1 MISNKV
7 THLITTIERGGA
19 EKQLLTLAS
28 EQVQSGL
35 KVEVIFLKGKSEL
48 KKEFEESGVEVNS
61 LLVEKSFLKQIFLFS
76 KYLRKNPSPVH
87 AHLPK
92 SELLAAIVVPNKYFI
107 FTRHNSEPFW
117 PSGPRIFSNLLSKFV
132 CKRASQGIAIS
143 NAVKSYLIKRGEIP
157 IGYTINV
164 VYYGFQKDILTNS
177 VGLNSITNLMNSQSS
192 NFKIGTI
199 GRLVPQKDYPTL
211 LSAFSNVLKSFP
223 NVELYVVGKGYLQK
237 ELIKLSKTLGIH
249 DKVHWVG
256 KTEYIKEFLS
266 KIDLFILSSKY
277 EGFGLV
283 LLEAM
288 VSKKPI
294 IAANNS
300 SIPEVLGK
308 TYDGL
313 FSTGDVNSLA
323 QQIKTAISGNSFS
336 ERLVQSYSS
345 QLDLFDPNKMNTNIK
360 KVYTNAGF

>member
-35 KVEVIFLKGKSEL
+35 NVVVLYLKGKPDL
-48 KKEFEESGVEVNS
+48 RNEFEAAGVEVNN
-61 LLVEKSFLKQIFLFS
+61 LLVGKSFLKQIFLLS

-92 SELLAAIVVPNKYFI
+92 SELLAAIVVQNKYFI
-107 FTRHNSEPFW
+107 FSRHNSEPFW
-117 PSGPRIFSNLLSKFV
+117 PGGPRIISNLLSKYV
-132 CKRASQGIAIS
+132 CIRASQGIAIS
-143 NAVKSYLIKRGEIP
+143 NAVKSYLIKRGEMP
-157 IGYTINV
+157 TGYTIDV
-164 VYYGFQKDILTNS
+164 VYYGFQKDTSTNQT
-177 VGLNSITNLMNSQSS
+177 GFDLITNVMPGQSS
-192 NFKIGTI
+192 NYKIGTI

-211 LSAFSNVLKSFP
+211 LCAFSSVLKSMP
-223 NVELYVVGKGYLQK
+223 NLDLYVVGEGHLQK
-237 ELIKLSKTLGIH
+237 DLIELSKSLGIK
-249 DKVHWVG
+249 DQVHWIG

-266 KIDLFILSSKY
+266 KIDLFILPSKY

-288 VSKKPI
+288 VAKKPV

-300 SIPEVLGK
+300 AVPEVLGK
-308 TYDGL
+308 TYEGF
-313 FSTGDVNSLA
+313 FSTGDVNALA
-323 QQIKTAISGNSFS
+323 QQIKTTFGDKNFS
-336 ERLVQSYSS
+336 ERLVQSYAS
-345 QLDLFDPNKMNTNIK
+345 QLDLFDPSEMNRNIK
-360 KVYTNAGF
+360 NVYSNAGF

>member
-28 EQVQSGL
+28 KQVESGL
-35 KVEVIFLKGKSEL
+35 KVEVFFLKGKPDL
-48 KKEFEESGVEVNS
+48 KNEFEASGVKVNN
-61 LLVEKSFLKQIFLFS
+61 LLVEKSFLKQIFLLS

-92 SELLAAIVVPNKYFI
+92 SELLAAVVIAKKYFV
-107 FTRHNSEPFW
+107 FSRHNAEPFW
-117 PSGPRIFSNLLSKFV
+117 PSGPRIISNLLSKYV

-157 IGYTINV
+157 TSYIIDV
-164 VYYGFQKDILTNS
+164 VYYGFQKDTSTNAA
-177 VGLNSITNLMNSQSS
+177 GLGLITNIITGQSS
-192 NFKIGTI
+192 NYKIGTI

-211 LSAFSNVLKSFP
+211 LNAFSNVLKSVP
-223 NVELYVVGKGYLQK
+223 DIDLYIVGEGHLQK
-237 ELIKLSKTLGIH
+237 DLIKLSKSLGIN
-249 DKVHWVG
+249 DKVYWLG
-256 KTEYIKEFLS
+256 KTEYVKEFLS
-266 KIDLFILSSKY
+266 KIDLFILPSQY

-288 VSKKPI
+288 VAKKPI

-300 SIPEVLGK
+300 AIPEVLGK
-308 TYDGL
+308 SYEGL
-313 FSTGDVNSLA
+313 FLTGDANALA
-323 QQIKTAISGNSFS
+323 QQITTSIGDNGFS
-336 ERLVQSYSS
+336 DKLVQSYAS
-345 QLDLFDPNKMNTNIK
+345 QLNLFDPSEMNINIK
-360 KVYTNAGF
+360 NVYSNAGF

>member
-1 MISNKV
+1 MTSNNI

-35 KVEVIFLKGKSEL
+35 NVVVLYLKGKPDL
-48 KKEFEESGVEVNS
+48 RNEFEESGVEVNS
-61 LLVEKSFLKQIFLFS
+61 LLVGKSFLKQILLLS
-76 KYLRKNPSPVH
+76 KFLRKNPSPVH

-92 SELLAAIVVPNKYFI
+92 SELLAAVVIAKRYFV
-107 FTRHNSEPFW
+107 FSRHNAEPFW
-117 PSGPRIFSNLLSKFV
+117 PSGPRIISNLLSKYV

-157 IGYTINV
+157 TGYIIDV
-164 VYYGFQKDILTNS
+164 VYYGFQKNSSTNS
-177 VGLNSITNLMNSQSS
+177 AGLKSITSLIHSQSS

-211 LSAFSNVLKSFP
+211 LSAFSNVLKSAP
-223 NVELYVVGKGYLQK
+223 KTDLYVVGEGYLQK
-237 ELIKLSKTLGIH
+237 DLIEMSQSLGISE
-249 DKVHWVG
+249 KVHWLG
-256 KTEYIKEFLS
+256 KIKYINEFLS
-266 KIDLFILSSKY
+266 EIDLFILPSKY

-288 VSKKPI
+288 VAKKPI

-300 SIPEVLGK
+300 AIPEVLGK
-308 TYDGL
+308 TYEAFFL
-313 FSTGDVNSLA
+313 TGDVKALA
-323 QQIKTAISGNSFS
+323 QQINTAISDKNFS
-336 ERLVQSYSS
+336 EKLVQSYST
-345 QLDLFDPNKMNTNIK
+345 QLNLFDPSDMNKYVKNI
-360 KVYTNAGF
+360 YLNAGF

>member
-1 MISNKV
+1 MISKKV

-19 EKQLLTLAS
+19 EKQLLTLSS

-35 KVEVIFLKGKSEL
+35 NVVVLYLKGKPDL
-48 KKEFEESGVEVNS
+48 RNEFEAAGVEVNN
-61 LLVEKSFLKQIFLFS
+61 LLVGKSFLKQIFLLS

-92 SELLAAIVVPNKYFI
+92 SELLAAAVIAKKYFI
-107 FTRHNSEPFW
+107 FSRHNAEPFW
-117 PSGPRIFSNLLSKFV
+117 PSGPRIISNLLSKYV

-157 IGYTINV
+157 NDYKIDV

-177 VGLNSITNLMNSQSS
+177 VGLNLITNLMNDQSS
-192 NFKIGTI
+192 NYKIGTI

-211 LSAFSNVLKSFP
+211 LSAFSNVLKSLP
-223 NVELYVVGKGYLQK
+223 DTELYVVGEGYLK
-237 ELIKLSKTLGIH
+237 KDLNDLSKSLGIN
-249 DKVHWVG
+249 DKVHLVG
-256 KTEYIKEFLS
+256 KTQHIKEFLS
-266 KIDLFILSSKY
+266 RIDLFILPSKY
-277 EGFGLV
+277 EGLGLV

-288 VSKKPI
+288 VAKKPI

-300 SIPEVLGK
+300 AIPEVLGK
-308 TYDGL
+308 TYEGL

-323 QQIKTAISGNSFS
+323 KQIKTVIGDYNFS

-345 QLDLFDPNKMNTNIK
+345 QLNLFDPSKMNTNIE

>member
-19 EKQLLTLAS
+19 EKQLLTLTS

-35 KVEVIFLKGKSEL
+35 KVVVLYLKGKPDLRNEL
-48 KKEFEESGVEVNS
+48 KESGVEVND
-61 LLVEKSFLKQIFLFS
+61 LLVGKSFFKQIFLLS

-92 SELLAAIVVPNKYFI
+92 SELLAAVVIAKKYFV
-107 FTRHNSEPFW
+107 FSRHNAEPFW
-117 PSGPRIFSNLLSKFV
+117 PSGPRIISNLLSEYV

-157 IGYTINV
+157 TGYIIDV
-164 VYYGFQKDILTNS
+164 VYYGFQKDISTNAA
-177 VGLNSITNLMNSQSS
+177 GLGLITNIMNGQSS
-192 NFKIGTI
+192 NYKIGTI

-211 LSAFSNVLKSFP
+211 FNAFSNVLKSMP
-223 NVELYVVGKGYLQK
+223 NIDLYVVGEGYLQK
-237 ELIKLSKTLGIH
+237 DLIELSKSLGIK
-249 DKVHWVG
+249 DKIHWLG

-266 KIDLFILSSKY
+266 KIDLFILPSKY

-288 VSKKPI
+288 VAKKPI
-294 IAANNS
+294 VAANNS
-300 SIPEVLGK
+300 AIPEVLGK
-308 TYDGL
+308 TYEGL
-313 FSTGDVNSLA
+313 FSTGDVKALVK
-323 QQIKTAISGNSFS
+323 QIKTAISDNNFS

-345 QLDLFDPNKMNTNIK
+345 QLELFDPSKMNINIK
-360 KVYTNAGF
+360 NIYSNAGF

>member
-7 THLITTIERGGA
+7 IHLITTIERGGA

-28 EQVQSGL
+28 EQVQSGI
-35 KVEVIFLKGKSEL
+35 KVEVIFLKGKPEL
-48 KKEFEESGVEVNS
+48 KKEFEEFGIEVNQLLVGKNFLNQIS
-61 LLVEKSFLKQIFLFS
+61 LLS

-87 AHLPK
+87 THLPK

-117 PSGPRIFSNLLSKFV
+117 PGGPRIISNLLSKFV

-157 IGYTINV
+157 TGYIIDV
-164 VYYGFQKDILTNS
+164 VYYGFQKNISTNS
-177 VGLNSITNLMNSQSS
+177 VGLNSLTNLINGQSS
-192 NFKIGTI
+192 NFKLGTI
-199 GRLVPQKDYPTL
+199 GRSVPQKDFPTL
-211 LSAFSNVLKSFP
+211 LSAFSNVLKTVP
-223 NVELYVVGKGYLQK
+223 HIELYVVGEGYLQK
-237 ELIKLSKTLGIH
+237 DLIELGKSLGIN
-249 DKVHWVG
+249 DKVHWLG

-266 KIDLFILSSKY
+266 KIDLFILPSKY

-288 VSKKPI
+288 VAKKPI

-300 SIPEVLGK
+300 AIPEVLGK
-308 TYDGL
+308 SYEGL
-313 FSTGDVNSLA
+313 FLTGDVNALA
-323 QQIKTAISGNSFS
+323 QQIKTAISDNNFS

-360 KVYTNAGF
+360 RVYTNAGF

>member
-28 EQVQSGL
+28 EQVQSGI
-35 KVEVIFLKGKSEL
+35 KVEVIFLKGKPEL
-48 KKEFEESGVEVNS
+48 KKEFEESGINVNK
-61 LLVEKSFLKQIFLFS
+61 LITGKNFLHQIFLLS

-117 PSGPRIFSNLLSKFV
+117 PSGPRIISNLLSKFV

-143 NAVKSYLIKRGEIP
+143 NAVKSYLIKRGEVP
-157 IGYTINV
+157 TGYIIDV
-164 VYYGFQKDILTNS
+164 VYYGFQKNGSTNS
-177 VGLNSITNLMNSQSS
+177 AGFNSKTNLINGQNS

-211 LSAFSNVLKSFP
+211 LVAFSNVLEKLP
-223 NVELYVVGKGYLQK
+223 DAELHVVGEGYLQK
-237 ELIKLSKTLGIH
+237 ELMELCKSLGVSS
-249 DKVHWVG
+249 KVHWLG
-256 KTEYIKEFLS
+256 KTEYINEFLS
-266 KIDLFILSSKY
+266 KIDLFILPSKY

-288 VSKKPI
+288 VAKKPI

-300 SIPEVLGK
+300 AIPEVLGK
-308 TYDGL
+308 TYEGL
-313 FSTGDVNSLA
+313 FPTGDANVLA
-323 QQIKTAISGNSFS
+323 EQIKEAISENSFS
-336 ERLVQSYSS
+336 QKLVQSYSG
-345 QLDLFDPNKMNTNIK
+345 QLNLFDPSDMNKNVKNI
-360 KVYTNAGF
+360 YSNAGF

>member
-28 EQVQSGL
+28 KQVESGL
-35 KVEVIFLKGKSEL
+35 KVEVFFLKGKPDL
-48 KKEFEESGVEVNS
+48 KKELETSGAEVNN
-61 LLVEKSFLKQIFLFS
+61 LLVGKSFLKQIFLL
-76 KYLRKNPSPVH
+76 YNQLRKNPSPIH

-92 SELLAAIVVPNKYFI
+92 SELLAAIVVRNKYFI
-107 FTRHNSEPFW
+107 FSRHNSEPFW
-117 PSGPRIFSNLLSKFV
+117 PGGPRIISNLLSKYV

-143 NAVKSYLIKRGEIP
+143 NAVKSYLIKRGEVP
-157 IGYTINV
+157 SGYTIDV
-164 VYYGFQKDILTNS
+164 VYYGFQKDILSNS
-177 VGLNSITNLMNSQSS
+177 IGLNLITNLMNVQSS
-192 NFKIGTI
+192 NYKIGTI

-211 LSAFSNVLKSFP
+211 LNAFSNVLKSMP
-223 NVELYVVGKGYLQK
+223 NIDLYVVGEGHLKK
-237 ELIKLSKTLGIH
+237 DLIELSKSLGIK
-249 DKVHWVG
+249 DNVHWIG

-288 VSKKPI
+288 VAKKPI

-300 SIPEVLGK
+300 AIPEVLGK
-308 TYDGL
+308 SYDGL
-313 FSTGDVNSLA
+313 FSTGDANALA
-323 QQIKTAISGNSFS
+323 QQIKTAISDDNFS
-336 ERLVQSYSS
+336 KKLVNSYSS
-345 QLDLFDPNKMNTNIK
+345 QLNLFDPSKMNTNIE
-360 KVYTNAGF
+360 KVYTNAGL

>member
-7 THLITTIERGGA
+7 THLITTLERGGA

-35 KVEVIFLKGKSEL
+35 KVEVIFLKGKPEL
-48 KKEFEESGVEVNS
+48 KKEFEESGVEVNK
-61 LLVEKSFLKQIFLFS
+61 LLVGKSFLKQISLLY
-76 KYLRKNPSPVH
+76 KHLRKNPSPVH

-92 SELLAAIVVPNKYFI
+92 SELLAAIVVTKKYFI
-107 FTRHNSEPFW
+107 ITRHNSEPFW
-117 PSGPRIFSNLLSKFV
+117 PGGPRIISNLLSKFV

-157 IGYTINV
+157 NGYTIDV
-164 VYYGFQKDILTNS
+164 VYYGFQKDISTNAA
-177 VGLNSITNLMNSQSS
+177 GLKLITNLITSQSS
-192 NFKIGTI
+192 IFKIGTI

-211 LSAFSNVLKSFP
+211 LNAFSNVLEKLSDA
-223 NVELYVVGKGYLQK
+223 ELYVVGEGYLQK
-237 ELIKLSKTLGIH
+237 DLIKLSKSLGVNG
-249 DKVHWVG
+249 KLHWLG

-266 KIDLFILSSKY
+266 KIDLFILPSKY

-283 LLEAM
+283 LLETM
-288 VSKKPI
+288 VAKKPI

-300 SIPEVLGK
+300 AIPEVLGK
-308 TYDGL
+308 TYEGL
-313 FSTGDVNSLA
+313 FSTGDANALS
-323 QQIKTAISGNSFS
+323 QQIKTAISESSFS
-336 ERLVQSYSS
+336 ERLVGSYAT
-345 QLDLFDPNKMNTNIK
+345 QLELFNPSKMNAKIK

>member
-35 KVEVIFLKGKSEL
+35 KVEVIFLKGKPEL
-48 KKEFEESGVEVNS
+48 KKEFEESGVEVNK
-61 LLVEKSFLKQIFLFS
+61 LLVGKSFLKQIALLS
-76 KYLRKNPSPVH
+76 RYIRKNPSPIH

-92 SELLAAIVVPNKYFI
+92 SELLAAIVVSNKYLV

-117 PSGPRIFSNLLSKFV
+117 PGGPRVISNLLSKFV

-157 IGYTINV
+157 TGYIIDV
-164 VYYGFQKDILTNS
+164 VYYGFQKNGSTNS
-177 VGLNSITNLMNSQSS
+177 TGSNSITNLINGQSS

-211 LSAFSNVLKSFP
+211 LSAFSNVLEKLP
-223 NVELYVVGKGYLQK
+223 DAELYVVGEGYLQK
-237 ELIKLSKTLGIH
+237 ELMELCNSLGVSS
-249 DKVHWVG
+249 KVHWLG
-256 KTEYIKEFLS
+256 KTEYINEFLS
-266 KIDLFILSSKY
+266 KIDLFILPSKY

-288 VSKKPI
+288 VAKKPI

-300 SIPEVLGK
+300 AIPEVLGK
-308 TYDGL
+308 TYEGL
-313 FSTGDVNSLA
+313 FSTGDINALV
-323 QQIKTAISGNSFS
+323 QQIKKAISDKNFS
-336 ERLVQSYSS
+336 ERLVQSYSN
-345 QLDLFDPNKMNTNIK
+345 QLSLFGPSDMNKLIK
-360 KVYTNAGF
+360 SIYSNVGF

>member
-35 KVEVIFLKGKSEL
+35 KVEVFFLKGKPDL
-48 KKEFEESGVEVNS
+48 KNEFEASGIKVNN
-61 LLVEKSFLKQIFLFS
+61 LLVEKSFFKQIYLLS
-76 KYLRKNPSPVH
+76 KYLRKNSSPVH

-92 SELLAAIVVPNKYFI
+92 SELLAAIVVTKKYFV
-107 FTRHNSEPFW
+107 FSRHNAEPFW
-117 PSGPRIFSNLLSKFV
+117 PGGPRIISNLLSKFV

-143 NAVKSYLIKRGEIP
+143 NAVKSYLIKRDEVP
-157 IGYTINV
+157 SGYTIDV
-164 VYYGFQKDILTNS
+164 VYYGFQKDNLNNP
-177 VGLNSITNLMNSQSS
+177 VGLSLVTNLMNGQSS
-192 NFKIGTI
+192 NYKIGSI

-211 LSAFSNVLKSFP
+211 LSAFSKVLKSVP
-223 NVELYVVGKGYLQK
+223 NLELYVVGEGYLQK
-237 ELIKLSKTLGIH
+237 DLIDLSASLSIN
-249 DKVHWVG
+249 DKVHWLG

-266 KIDLFILSSKY
+266 KIDLFILPSKY

-288 VSKKPI
+288 VAKKPI

-300 SIPEVLGK
+300 AIPEVLGK
-308 TYDGL
+308 TYEGL
-313 FSTGDVNSLA
+313 FSTGDIEVLV
-323 QQIKTAISGNSFS
+323 QQIKTTISDNNFS
-336 ERLVQSYSS
+336 ERLVQSYAS
-345 QLDLFDPNKMNTNIK
+345 QLNLFDPSEMNRNIK
-360 KVYTNAGF
+360 NIYSNAGF

>member
-1 MISNKV
+1 MISKKV

-35 KVEVIFLKGKSEL
+35 DVVVLYLKGKSDL
-48 KKEFEESGVEVNS
+48 RNEFEAVGVEVNN
-61 LLVEKSFLKQIFLFS
+61 LLVEKSFLKQIFLLS

-92 SELLAAIVVPNKYFI
+92 AELLAAVVIAKKYFV
-107 FTRHNSEPFW
+107 FSRHNAEPFW
-117 PSGPRIFSNLLSKFV
+117 PSTPRIISNLLSKYV

-143 NAVKSYLIKRGEIP
+143 NAVKSYLMKRGEIP
-157 IGYTINV
+157 AGYTIDV
-164 VYYGFQKDILTNS
+164 VYYGSQKDISTNAA
-177 VGLNSITNLMNSQSS
+177 GLGLITDIMSGQSS
-192 NFKIGTI
+192 NYKIGTI

-211 LSAFSNVLKSFP
+211 LNAFSNVLKS
-223 NVELYVVGKGYLQK
+223 VSSADLYVVGEGYLQK
-237 ELIKLSKTLGIH
+237 DLIKLSKSLGING
-249 DKVHWVG
+249 KVHWFG

-266 KIDLFILSSKY
+266 KIDLFILPSKY

-288 VSKKPI
+288 VAMKPI

-300 SIPEVLGK
+300 AIPEVLGK
-308 TYDGL
+308 TYEGL
-313 FSTGDVNSLA
+313 FSTGDMKALA
-323 QQIKTAISGNSFS
+323 ELTKKVISNDNFS
-336 ERLVQSYSS
+336 ESLVQSYSS
-345 QLDLFDPNKMNTNIK
+345 QLSLFDPNKMNTNIK
-360 KVYTNAGF
+360 KVYTDAGF

>member
-35 KVEVIFLKGKSEL
+35 KVEVIFLKGKPEL
-48 KKEFEESGVEVNS
+48 KKEFEKSGVAVNK
-61 LLVEKSFLKQIFLFS
+61 LLVGKSFLKQIALLS
-76 KYLRKNPSPVH
+76 KYIRKNPSPIH

-92 SELLAAIVVPNKYFI
+92 SELLAAIVVSNKYLV

-117 PSGPRIFSNLLSKFV
+117 PGGPRVISNLLSKFV

-157 IGYTINV
+157 TGYIIDV
-164 VYYGFQKDILTNS
+164 VYYGFQKNGSANS
-177 VGLNSITNLMNSQSS
+177 TSLNSITNLINGQSS

-211 LSAFSNVLKSFP
+211 LSAFSNVLEKLP
-223 NVELYVVGKGYLQK
+223 DAELYVVGEGYLQK
-237 ELIKLSKTLGIH
+237 ELMELCKSLGVSS
-249 DKVHWVG
+249 KVHWLG
-256 KTEYIKEFLS
+256 KTEYINEFFS
-266 KIDLFILSSKY
+266 KIDLFILPSKY

-288 VSKKPI
+288 VAKKPI

-300 SIPEVLGK
+300 AIPEVLGK
-308 TYDGL
+308 TYEGL
-313 FSTGDVNSLA
+313 FQTGDVKALA
-323 QQIKTAISGNSFS
+323 QHINTAINDKNFS
-336 ERLVQSYSS
+336 ERLVQSYSN
-345 QLDLFDPNKMNTNIK
+345 QLSLFGPSNMNQHIK
-360 KVYTNAGF
+360 SIYSNAGF